1 MCICVHRDKC
11 SFTVQIR
18 QKYIKE
24 EEKKIKTPKL
34 FEFFSTAFYI

>member
-1 MCICVHRDKC
+1 MCIRVHRDKC
-11 SFTVQIR
+11 SYTVQIR
-18 QKYIKE
+18 QKYIK